1 MTERI
6 KAEQMLLAGMM
17 VSRADTQQIVQLPDF
32 SYSLFEKTGLADF
45 AKALVKAYSAGDSP
59 DITSLIAACEGRD
72 GEYAGGAADMAESI
86 SFPLATAKD
95 CIMTIKKSELDARIR
110 ELTALIDEETDPDRR
125 RQFQKEQSDLII
137 KSRSIR

>member
-1 MTERI
+1 
-6 KAEQMLLAGMM
+6 
-17 VSRADTQQIVQLPDF
+17 
-32 SYSLFEKTGLADF
+32 
-45 AKALVKAYSAGDSP
+45 
-59 DITSLIAACEGRD
+59 
-72 GEYAGGAADMAESI
+72 MAESI

>member
-1 MTERI
+1 MPMRI
-6 KAEQMLLAGMM
+6 
-17 VSRADTQQIVQLPDF
+17 TLP
-32 SYSLFEKTGLADF
+32 SSGITLFLH
-45 AKALVKAYSAGDSP
+45 P
-59 DITSLIAACEGRD
+59 R
-72 GEYAGGAADMAESI
+72 I